1 MPRGRNKQ
9 IDWDV
14 PIMNVREVAD
24 YLRVS
29 ISTIYREAKSGTL
42 PGSSW
47 EVTGALA
54 GRRSTL
60 GWWRK

>member
-42 PGSSW
+42 PGFK
-47 EVTGALA
+47 
-54 GRRSTL
+54 L
-60 GWWRK
+60 GSD